1 MANIRSKVSKKLRNE
16 DGNVASVA
24 MVSALGAIV
33 LIALGTSI
41 TTSNTVITGVFERIN
56 VNSDISRELHSRLN
70 NSDDWRGDEHKESVT
85 EETTM
90 NGNVSRTEHYSKSGG
105 MLLLGYDSAGN
116 PIWGNAGNDEATWK
130 IGF

>member
-1 MANIRSKVSKKLRNE
+1 MASIRQKISRKLRSE
-16 DGNVASVA
+16 DGSVASVA
-24 MVSALGAIV
+24 MVSTLGAVV
-33 LIALGTSI
+33 LIALATSV

-56 VNSDISRELHSRLN
+56 VNSDISRELHSRLDS
-70 NSDDWRGDEHKESVT
+70 SDVWRGDEHKESVT

-90 NGNVSRTEHYSKSGG
+90 NGSVSRTEHYSKTGG

-116 PIWGNAGNDEATWK
+116 PIWGNAGDDEATWK

>member
-1 MANIRSKVSKKLRNE
+1 MASIRSRISKKLRSE

-24 MVSALGAIV
+24 MVSSLGAIV

-41 TTSNTVITGVFERIN
+41 ATSNTVITGVFERIN
-56 VNSDISRELHSRLN
+56 VNSEISRELHSRLN
-70 NSDDWRGDEHKESVT
+70 SSDGWQGDEHKESVT

-105 MLLLGYDSAGN
+105 MLLLGYDSAGS
-116 PIWGNAGNDEATWK
+116 PIWGNAGDDEATWK